1 MGGERFSKVDNM
13 EKYNKTELQE
23 LAKGASSVEIYRFR
37 PGSRK
42 IKDGR
47 ISETRYNNVDELPYD
62 LQGEIHCQ
70 ALLMDADEYD
80 RTIGTNFCVSTHDY
94 LTDVERQKYY
104 VLVIVLY

>member
-1 MGGERFSKVDNM
+1 MDGERFSKVDNM

-23 LAKGASSVEIYRFR
+23 LAKGASSVEMYQFR

-42 IKDGR
+42 INGR
-47 ISETRYNNVDELPYD
+47 IAETKYNNVDELPYD

-70 ALLMDADEYD
+70 AISMDADEYD
-80 RTIGTNFCVSTHDY
+80 RTIGTNFCVDTHDY
-94 LTDVERQKYY
+94 LTDVERQKYS